1 MRYVLDMSGEP
12 QELAEMCNKWGE
24 HEHAFCPV
32 GCPSTVPCPFPDK
45 PCRNVTDTDWEDLLY
60 ADFRLD

>member
-1 MRYVLDMSGEP
+1 MRYVLAMKGEP
-12 QELAEMCNKWGE
+12 QELAEQCNKWGRDE
-24 HEHAFCPV
+24 YAICPV
-32 GCPSTVPCPFPDK
+32 GFYSAVQCPFPDK